1 MNLNKSSLVASSY
14 RRGMI
19 LEPFRRAEAI
29 PNIKEFWC
37 LPEMDV
43 NNSSLE
49 GDREL
54 VQLMIAGEERGFVS
68 LYRKYQPS
76 VYRFSVQISGAQH
89 VAEEVTQETFL
100 ALIRAPHKYQAER
113 GPLLLYLLG
122 IARNLIWKNMRR
134 DRFFETLDEDREMP
148 LTSAPD
154 LANDLA
160 QQQRVARVRHA
171 ILSLPR
177 KYREVIALC
186 SLQELTYEEA
196 ATVVGASIGTVR
208 SRMHRAKQLLL
219 RKLKEGRLT
228 EVATGNSS
236 VLRCGL

>member
-1 MNLNKSSLVASSY
+1 
-14 RRGMI
+14 
-19 LEPFRRAEAI
+19 
-29 PNIKEFWC
+29 
-37 LPEMDV
+37 
-43 NNSSLE
+43 
-49 GDREL
+49 
-54 VQLMIAGEERGFVS
+54 
-68 LYRKYQPS
+68 
-76 VYRFSVQISGAQH
+76 
-89 VAEEVTQETFL
+89 
-100 ALIRAPHKYQAER
+100 
-113 GPLLLYLLG
+113 LLG

-228 EVATGNSS
+228 EVATGNGS